1 MVEDCRGTWP
11 VHELC
16 RVLGLSTAGCYA
28 WRSRRNGAAICAGPK
43 ARRAAEDR
51 ALLDD
56 IRWAHEGGG
65 GRYGS
70 PRVHAALRAH
80 GRQVGRG
87 RIERLMRRRGVRGL
101 VARRRQVQTTDSSPP
116 FPVAPNLLDRQFT
129 ATKPNQV
136 WLADLT
142 YIATGEGWLYVAAIM
157 DLHTRKIVGWS
168 MRDHL
173 QAELAT
179 SALMMAVQH
188 RRPGAGLA
196 HRSDRGIQYACGDYQ
211 AALSKA
217 GITPSMSRRANPLD
231 NAPMESFFHAL
242 KTELVHHRTYATR
255 DEAKRD
261 LFSCM
266 EEFYNRRRLHSSLG
280 YRTPVQAEQRALRVA

>member
-16 RVLGLSTAGCYA
+16 RVLGLSTAGYYA
-28 WRSRRNGAAICAGPK
+28 WRSRPESK
-43 ARRAAEDR
+43 RAAEDR
-51 ALLDD
+51 TLLDD
-56 IRWAHEGGG
+56 IRRAHEGSG

-70 PRVHAALRAH
+70 PRVHATLRAH
-80 GRQVGRG
+80 GRKVGRG
-87 RIERLMRRRGVRGL
+87 RVERLMRCHGVRGL
-101 VARRRQVQTTDSSPP
+101 VARRRQVQTTDSRHA
-116 FPVAPNLLDRQFT
+116 FPVAPNLLDRQFNAT
-129 ATKPNQV
+129 TKPNQV

-142 YIATGEGWLYVAAIM
+142 YIATGEGWLYVAAVM

-173 QAELAT
+173 RAELAT
-179 SALMMAVQH
+179 SALMMATQ
-188 RRPGAGLA
+188 RQQPGSGLV
-196 HRSDRGIQYACGDYQ
+196 HHSDRGIQYACGDYQ
-211 AALSKA
+211 AALARA

-231 NAPMESFFHAL
+231 NAPMESFFHTL

-255 DEAKRD
+255 DQAKRD
-261 LFSCM
+261 LFAYM